1 MAGGTII
8 CIEIDP
14 NRIQRRIDTK
24 YLDCYTDSLD
34 EALSI
39 AEKSMKKTIY
49 VYRIRNKLLILF
61 LRAKIDFVP
70 DIVTDQTFST

>member
-1 MAGGTII
+1 MGGAQPLAVKMAGGVII

-34 EALSI
+34 EALNI
-39 AEKSMKKTIY
+39 AEKSMKKKQFY
-49 VYRIRNKLLILF
+49 FYRAVRK
-61 LRAKIDFVP
+61 RC
-70 DIVTDQTFST
+70 